1 MILRLRQLCCHPNLI
16 LVSILFVDDF
26 RLVTH
31 CLASL
36 GGVQCQAEDYDDPTL
51 LMSGESEKELA
62 RAKRVMGLEWV
73 GKLKRR

>member
-1 MILRLRQLCCHPNLI
+1 M
-16 LVSILFVDDF
+16 
-26 RLVTH
+26 
-31 CLASL
+31 
-36 GGVQCQAEDYDDPTL
+36 QCQAEDYDDPML